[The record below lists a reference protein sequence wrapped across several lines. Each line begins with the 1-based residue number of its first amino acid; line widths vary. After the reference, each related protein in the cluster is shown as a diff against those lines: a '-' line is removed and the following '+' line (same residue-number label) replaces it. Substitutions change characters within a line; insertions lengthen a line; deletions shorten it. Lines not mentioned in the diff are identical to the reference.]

1 MVDEE
6 KKSPEHAVLQQPRQP
21 IHKPCLGLHK
31 EHGSTNVRD
40 TEEEKTREATGKVI
54 VRSAYFQHKQVEKNV
69 RDEKYEY
76 QSSSIALDERK
87 KTVCDSDLYNDHL
100 KNKDQ
105 GFHDIV
111 EGKTREATGKVIVR
125 SAYFQHKQVEKNVR
139 DEKQEYQASGP
150 VIDERKNAI
159 SDTDLCNNHLKNKD
173 QGFHDIVEGKT
184 RETRKVI
191 VRSAY
196 FQHKQVEKDVCDEK
210 QDNLSSGKVID
221 NRRSAISDS
230 DLCNNHLKNKDLKRK
245 ISPNDN
251 IQNVG
256 FRYFEPSV
264 FFSIHF

>member
-1 MVDEE
+1 MVGEE

-31 EHGSTNVRD
+31 EHGRTNVQD
-40 TEEEKTREATGKVI
+40 TVEEKTREATGKVI

-69 RDEKYEY
+69 CDEKHEY
-76 QSSSIALDERK
+76 QSSSIVLEGRK
-87 KTVCDSDLYNDHL
+87 NAISDSDLCNDHL
-100 KNKDQ
+100 KNKNQ

-111 EGKTREATGKVIVR
+111 EGKTRETTRKVIVR
-125 SAYFQHKQVEKNVR
+125 SAYFQHKQVEKNVC
-139 DEKQEYQASGP
+139 DEKQEYQSSGI

-159 SDTDLCNNHLKNKD
+159 SDTDLCNSHLKNKD

-196 FQHKQVEKDVCDEK
+196 FQHKQVEKNVCDEK
-210 QDNLSSGKVID
+210 QDYPSSGIVID

-245 ISPNDN
+245 IFPNDN
-251 IQNVG
+251 IQHVG
-256 FRYFEPSV
+256 FLNFEPLV
-264 FFSIHF
+264 FFSTHF